1 MKPLN
6 HRSQFLSEQA
16 RGTSGGLPG
25 RKAVASHPMSPGIPF
40 VRSSDRRALGSRA
53 VAACMA
59 FVLACAG
66 LAALAPGSS
75 ASTTLRLD
83 EAKRKLSALT
93 SSITSQEAAAND
105 LENKLSTLSS
115 QIESASR
122 RENMITGVLVS
133 IQKRIDAATSR
144 ADALQNQIDVV
155 AQTLFMQGG
164 LQGGFLGPLLSS
176 SSMAD
181 FSDRL
186 TFAQAV
192 GQSSVD
198 LANQVADARALLDI
212 QAADLSKLQAEQ
224 VQLLGQLNKSRM
236 DKSVALQQHQQ
247 ALDQLNATKDQIV
260 SLIVKLHLQ
269 LLAEQ
274 LGVGN
279 AFQGPGHESYGAW
292 AGDFLHTMGVPGCHE
307 NKVAVVAWQYSEF
320 TQAQWNPL
328 ATTHPMPGSTTFNG
342 SGVQNFPSL
351 ASGLEASRQTILG
364 GLSQYGYGAIL
375 DSLSACSSAMT
386 TGRAINASYWCRGCT
401 YGQYVI
407 NNIPKVEAHYEVYAA
422 L

>member
-6 HRSQFLSEQA
+6 LLVGRLP
-16 RGTSGGLPG
+16 GGLSAP
-25 RKAVASHPMSPGIPF
+25 KAVPSLRMSPNHSNIIGPTAG
-40 VRSSDRRALGSRA
+40 RALAPRA
-53 VAACMA
+53 IALCMA
-59 FVLACAG
+59 FFLACAG
-66 LAALAPGSS
+66 LAALAPGSQ
-75 ASTTLRLD
+75 ASTNTKL
-83 EAKRKLSALT
+83 EAAKSRLSALT
-93 SSITSQEAAAND
+93 TSISSQVTAAND
-105 LENKLSTLSS
+105 LENKLAALGT

-122 RENMITGVLVS
+122 RENAIASALVS
-133 IQKRIDAATSR
+133 TNERIDVATSR
-144 ADALQNQIDVV
+144 AQELQAQIDNV

-186 TFAQAV
+186 AFAQAV

-212 QAADLSKLQAEQ
+212 TAKDLSKLQAEQ
-224 VQLLGQLNKSRM
+224 VQLLADLNKSRAAQ
-236 DKSVALQQHQQ
+236 SLALAQHQA
-247 ALDQLNATKDQIV
+247 ALDQLNRTKDEIV
-260 SLIVKLHLQ
+260 SLIIKLHLQ

-279 AFQGPGHESYGAW
+279 VFQGPGHISYGAW
-292 AGDFLHTMGVPGCHE
+292 AGDFLNVIGAPGCHA

-320 TQAQWNPL
+320 TQAEWNPL

-342 SGVQNFPSL
+342 SGVQNYPSET
-351 ASGLEASRQTILG
+351 SGLEASRQTIFG
-364 GLSQYGYGAIL
+364 GLNNYGYGAIL
-375 DSLSACSSAMT
+375 DSLRACNSAMT
-386 TGRAINASYWCRGCT
+386 TGQAINASYWCRGCT

-407 NNIPKVEAHYEVYAA
+407 GNIPKVEAHYSVYAA